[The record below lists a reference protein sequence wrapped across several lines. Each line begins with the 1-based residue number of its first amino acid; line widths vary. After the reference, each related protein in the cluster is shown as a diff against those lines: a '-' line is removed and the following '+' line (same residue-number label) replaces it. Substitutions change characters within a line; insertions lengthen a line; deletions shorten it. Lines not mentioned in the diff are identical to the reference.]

1 MPVEDSE
8 ARDDWDD
15 GNETR
20 ILTKYDDDGELAR
33 EGKKKSRIE
42 IGSSQAAVKTNGARK
57 ATD

>member
-1 MPVEDSE
+1 MPVEDQE

-20 ILTKYDDDGELAR
+20 ILSKYDNDDELAR

-42 IGSSQAAVKTNGARK
+42 IGSSAAVKKNGAHK
-57 ATD
+57 